1 MQVASEIAKLKREV
15 QVITDL
21 VTRARTHSTM
31 TPSERRQLKSEI
43 EYLVQRLDELRTLL
57 SN

>member
-21 VTRARTHSTM
+21 VTRAKANSTL

-43 EYLVQRLDELRTLL
+43 EHLVQRLDELRTLL
-57 SN
+57 SS